1 MLSTESL
8 DNRRDLVYIPRMA
21 EPAQPPTPLVSPER
35 FEEIFGDDPAK
46 WPHPATPAAAK
57 VLRRL
62 EEIIPDGYTLRVELI
77 DNRNGAIGG
86 GSKQLTIVDLGDN
99 PELVRLAGVLVEIAH
114 KSLDIR
120 D

>member
-1 MLSTESL
+1 MW
-8 DNRRDLVYIPRMA
+8 YIVGMA
-21 EPAQPPTPLVSPER
+21 ESTQQPTPEISPER
-35 FEEIFGDDPAK
+35 FEEIFGDDPAR
-46 WPHPATPAAAK
+46 WPHPASPSAAK
-57 VLRRL
+57 VLRRA
-62 EEIIPDGYTLRVELI
+62 EEIIPDGYTMRVELI
-77 DNRNGAIGG
+77 DNRTGAIGG